1 MDDNA
6 LAESCV
12 LFFVG
17 RDHGQCAKCSNLL
30 PKKPKLDSLQ
40 ARCLIAKALINN
52 VHLQTGTTPQK
63 CLKHCS
69 VEHVLTMVPPYK
81 KFVQGQLTN
90 CKTKYG
96 KWKCTDCAHIVRSYC
111 SCTRGLMYCT
121 DCYGNHHADVAGDKK
136 GST

>member
-40 ARCLIAKALINN
+40 A
-52 VHLQTGTTPQK
+52 
-63 CLKHCS
+63 
-69 VEHVLTMVPPYK
+69 
-81 KFVQGQLTN
+81 
-90 CKTKYG
+90 
-96 KWKCTDCAHIVRSYC
+96 
-111 SCTRGLMYCT
+111 
-121 DCYGNHHADVAGDKK
+121 
-136 GST
+136 